1 MTPEAGATFDC
12 FGSHC
17 SVFVIGDGDAGSAA
31 AAVEWARAKL
41 LEWHDMFTRFDPL
54 SELSLLNA
62 DRRHAVP
69 VSATMA
75 RFAELAVDAAGFTG
89 GLVDATLLGEIEVAG
104 YTGDLGA
111 SIDLADAL
119 GEAPE
124 RRPARPNPLTRWEL
138 VRVDPV
144 ENVIFRPPGVMLD
157 SGGLAKGLFCDLLAD
172 VLESHESYAVD
183 CAGDVRVGGRG
194 RIPRVLQVG
203 SPFDEGVLHRL
214 EADAVAAATSGI
226 GRRSW
231 IDASG
236 RPAHHLLDPSTG
248 RPAYT
253 GIVQATAFASSAG
266 FAEVCAKAAL
276 LAGPEG
282 ATSWLPYGGVLVH
295 EDGLHEVV
303 AEVMHA

>member
-1 MTPEAGATFDC
+1 MSPEASATFDC

-17 SVFVIGDGDAGSAA
+17 SVFVIGEGDAGSAEL
-31 AAVEWARAKL
+31 AVEWAREQL
-41 LEWHDMFTRFDPL
+41 LEWHQMFTRFDPL
-54 SELSLLNA
+54 SELSRLNA
-62 DRRHAVP
+62 DHRHAVP
-69 VSATMA
+69 VSAAMA

-89 GLVDATLLGEIEVAG
+89 GLVDATLLGEIEIAG
-104 YTGDLGA
+104 YTGDLDA
-111 SIDLADAL
+111 SLDLAAAL
-119 GEAPE
+119 GRAPE
-124 RRPARPNPLTRWEL
+124 RRPARANPMSRWHL
-138 VRVDPV
+138 VRVDSI

-157 SGGLAKGLFCDLLAD
+157 SGGLAKGLFCDFLAE
-172 VLESHESYAVD
+172 VLETHESYAVD
-183 CAGDVRVGGRG
+183 CAGDVRIGGHAH
-194 RIPRVLQVG
+194 IPRVIQVG
-203 SPFDEGVLHRL
+203 SPFDETVVHRL
-214 EADAVAAATSGI
+214 ETDAVAAATSGI

-236 RPAHHLLDPSTG
+236 KPAHHLLDPSTG

-253 GIVQATAFASSAG
+253 GIVQATAFASSGG

-295 EDGLHEVV
+295 EDGLYEVV

>member
-1 MTPEAGATFDC
+1 MSAEASAQFEC
-12 FGSHC
+12 FGSRC

-31 AAVEWARAKL
+31 AAVEWAHVKL

-54 SELSLLNA
+54 SDLSRVNA

-75 RFAELAVDAAGFTG
+75 RFAELAIDAAGFTG

-104 YTGDLGA
+104 YTRDLGD
-111 SIDLADAL
+111 SLDLADAL
-119 GEAPE
+119 GDAPE
-124 RRPARPNPLTRWEL
+124 RRPARPNPLSRWHL

-144 ENVIFRPPGVMLD
+144 ENILFRPPGVLLD
-157 SGGLAKGLFCDLLAD
+157 SGGLAKGLFCDLLAEI
-172 VLESHESYAVD
+172 LESHESYAVD
-183 CAGDVRVGGRG
+183 CAGDVRIGGRG
-194 RIPRVLQVG
+194 HIPRVLQVG
-203 SPFDEGVLHRL
+203 SPFDETVLHRL
-214 EADAVAAATSGI
+214 ETDAAAAATSGI

-231 IDASG
+231 LDASG
-236 RPAHHLLDPSTG
+236 KPAHHLLDPSTG

-282 ATSWLPYGGVLVH
+282 ASSWLPYGGVLVH
-295 EDGLHEVV
+295 EDGLPEVV

>member
-1 MTPEAGATFDC
+1 MSGEARATFDC
-12 FGSHC
+12 FGSRC
-17 SVFVIGDGDAGSAA
+17 SVFVIGDGNAGSAA
-31 AAVEWARAKL
+31 AAVEWARAQL

-75 RFAELAVDAAGFTG
+75 RFALLAVDAARITA
-89 GLVDATLLGEIEVAG
+89 GLVDATLLGEIEIAG
-104 YTGDLGA
+104 YTDDLGA
-111 SIDLADAL
+111 PIDLADAL
-119 GEAPE
+119 GDAPE
-124 RRPARPNPLTRWEL
+124 RRPARAHPLSRWKL
-138 VRVDPV
+138 LRVDSV
-144 ENVIFRPPGVMLD
+144 ENIIFRPPGVMLD
-157 SGGLAKGLFCDLLAD
+157 SGGLAKGLFCDLLAE
-172 VLESHESYAVD
+172 VLESHQSYAVD
-183 CAGDVRVGGRG
+183 CAGDVRIGGREH
-194 RIPRVLQVG
+194 IPRVLQVG
-203 SPFDEGVLHRL
+203 SPFDETVLHRL
-214 EADAVAAATSGI
+214 ETDAIAAATSGI

-231 IDASG
+231 IDESG

-295 EDGLHEVV
+295 ENGLQEVV